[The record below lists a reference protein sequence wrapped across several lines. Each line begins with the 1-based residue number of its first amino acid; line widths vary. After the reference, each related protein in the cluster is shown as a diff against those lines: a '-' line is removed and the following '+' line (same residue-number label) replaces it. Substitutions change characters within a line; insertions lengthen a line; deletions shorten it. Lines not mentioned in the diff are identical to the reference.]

1 MSLINFN
8 ENKHFYKS
16 TIFYLLLIFLLYLVL
31 NLYFSININN
41 SILRVIK
48 FALII
53 FLVKEMQ
60 KIIIYDQLSFE
71 KIINFWVIIFII
83 VSFDILFEFIFGFN
97 TLGIKSLICGRI
109 LIFFVDEL
117 VVGLFYHFLSLILL
131 MPSLVSAEEGEK
143 AASESELA
151 LFNAAKEGRLT
162 EVKEMLASGINVNA
176 KNKMGRTALMSAAY
190 FGNKSIVEEL
200 VVEGVDVNSA
210 DTQGRTALMIA
221 VAKQRTKI
229 IEVLLNAGADVS
241 LADNKEKT
249 ALTMA
254 EKTKNKKLIKLLESA
269 SE

>member
-1 MSLINFN
+1 
-8 ENKHFYKS
+8 
-16 TIFYLLLIFLLYLVL
+16 
-31 NLYFSININN
+31 
-41 SILRVIK
+41 
-48 FALII
+48 
-53 FLVKEMQ
+53 
-60 KIIIYDQLSFE
+60 
-71 KIINFWVIIFII
+71 
-83 VSFDILFEFIFGFN
+83 
-97 TLGIKSLICGRI
+97 
-109 LIFFVDEL
+109 
-117 VVGLFYHFLSLILL
+117 
-131 MPSLVSAEEGEK
+131 
-143 AASESELA
+143 
-151 LFNAAKEGRLT
+151 
-162 EVKEMLASGINVNA
+162 
-176 KNKMGRTALMSAAY
+176 MSAAY